1 MEKLIHER
9 LREYDERSC
18 SFICDNGRFVM
29 GLWNS
34 EANSLADEIEKYYI
48 PRPRFEDGEPVQFG
62 DDIEIYNRT
71 GLLDSGTIQSFHPNN
86 GSVWMLSLVGFNH
99 ERLVRFDPETCVIQR
114 PEPKALDSDGIEIK
128 VGDTVWIVKTGVKGT
143 VKNVGGNRADIE
155 WDDGRWSGDINAK
168 NLTHEKPVFASD
180 GERIKVGDTVWDIDS
195 GEKLT
200 VVEFA
205 NREHSIIQC
214 SHEDDGYC
222 DDFDAY
228 KLTHRE
234 PDSLKKAVD
243 DLGELLNYPM
253 CDDIKLDK
261 VEEVYNR
268 LTAIMERDA

>member
-1 MEKLIHER
+1 MNKLLHER
-9 LREYDERSC
+9 LREGGLYNYITDEDC
-18 SFICDNGRFVM
+18 SVTACSKYEQFV
-29 GLWNS
+29 
-34 EANSLADEIEKYYI
+34 ANKIADEIEKYYI
-48 PRPRFEDGEPVQFG
+48 PRPRFEDGEPVQVG
-62 DDIEIYNRT
+62 DAFVQKIFDEETVLQKIGIDLYSKLGNM
-71 GLLDSGTIQSFHPNN
+71 
-86 GSVWMLSLVGFNH
+86 VWFPDEV
-99 ERLVRFDPETCVIQR
+99 VQR
-114 PEPKALDSDGIEIK
+114 PELKVLDSDGIEIK

-234 PDSLKKAVD
+234 PDSLEQLRD
-243 DLGELLNYPM
+243 DLRDLVPFMPADEFMVNASDL
-253 CDDIKLDK
+253 ISIT
-261 VEEVYNR
+261 NR